1 MAYTTLAS
9 LAAAIAANA
18 GINAAV
24 SPQTAYTVVGA
35 LERGRREGPPRVVWT
50 PGDGELTEPNQDE
63 SELSKIGY
71 THRIECRV
79 TFLGAD
85 YDAADTL
92 LRNWLAALQRTQG
105 NNCVTPRR
113 TEYRDETLSGTNRHE
128 ITLICDVDLPIAFE
142 TYTAAEVLYGT
153 QTGTVTNPS

>member
-1 MAYTTLAS
+1 MA
-9 LAAAIAANA
+9 
-18 GINAAV
+18 
-24 SPQTAYTVVGA
+24 GA
-35 LERGRREGPPRVVWT
+35 RAPPRVVWT